1 MFSALL
7 RGTAALL
14 VLLLQ
19 LSCSDGTEA
28 SPVPATVQLSASTLS
43 VADGE
48 SSRLIATVLDQ
59 SGAPLTSLPSGVTI
73 DWSSSDPSIASV
85 TGGYVTGNRPGSA
98 EITVS
103 VGTASAS
110 ASVTV
115 TQVARSL
122 ERVLGDGQSGVAGE
136 KLSDSLKVRVI
147 DRHGD
152 GVAGIAV
159 AWEVST
165 GDGGLE
171 GVTTTSNSHGHA
183 RASWRLGGIGGT
195 QIVIARLTQT
205 GGATMFSATAVGGP
219 DAPFITAVSPAV
231 LVPGETATITG
242 GNFDLDVA
250 NLKVSV
256 AGLPVTV
263 LSVAAEQL
271 TVQMPARTLLPCNPV
286 GDTSIGVTSRG
297 FTAIEQHP
305 LKAAIDRNLVVGESL
320 ILQGAA
326 DLACNGL
333 PAGRYMLSTF
343 YTSRSVGAT
352 ATVDLRGSAGPG
364 AAFSTGAGTATA
376 AVGTSARGPLR
387 ETAGADAAH
396 DRVLNTNREILR
408 TLAPRFRER
417 RELAPTLSL
426 ASTPAPGDTLTFRVP
441 KTSAPAGQ
449 ICSSYDVVRARVVY
463 KGPRTIVFEDV
474 AAPLAGTMDDV
485 YHSIGREY
493 EETMHDILLANF
505 GNPLALGSE
514 LSNAEQVYMLF
525 SSAVNNDNP
534 NIAGFVF
541 SGDLFPR
548 EQCAS
553 SDRAAIFYAVV
564 PTAAGTGRDSP
575 EDWRWSMRSTVIHE
589 VKHITSFAERL
600 NRNATTWE
608 ESWLE
613 ESTARISEELWA
625 RRVFGY
631 QQRGNVTYQQ
641 SIYCEVRTT
650 WPACSG
656 RPYVMLK
663 HFSGLYS
670 YLVNDGGRTPLG
682 STGSSDA
689 SFYGSGWSLVRW
701 ALDQSTQ
708 NEGALLQALTQET
721 QLSGVQNLEAR
732 AGRPLEQILPLWS
745 LSLAVSGLPSFAP
758 QKAELAFPSWNLV
771 QIFSGM
777 NEDFAPVF
785 PRGLPQRT
793 SVGSGSFQRPPFT
806 LRGGSAVVFDLQ
818 NTSVPRAIQLRGPAG
833 ANLSALVGVAIV
845 RVN

>member
-1 MFSALL
+1 ML

-219 DAPFITAVSPAV
+219 GAPFIVAVSPAV

-256 AGLPVTV
+256 AGMPVTV

-352 ATVDLRGSAGPG
+352 ATVELRGSAGPG
-364 AAFSTGAGTATA
+364 ASFSTGAGTATA
-376 AVGTSARGPLR
+376 VVGTNARGPLR
-387 ETAGADAAH
+387 ETTGAD
-396 DRVLNTNREILR
+396 
-408 TLAPRFRER
+408 
-417 RELAPTLSL
+417 
-426 ASTPAPGDTLTFRVP
+426 
-441 KTSAPAGQ
+441 
-449 ICSSYDVVRARVVY
+449 
-463 KGPRTIVFEDV
+463 
-474 AAPLAGTMDDV
+474 
-485 YHSIGREY
+485 
-493 EETMHDILLANF
+493 
-505 GNPLALGSE
+505 
-514 LSNAEQVYMLF
+514 
-525 SSAVNNDNP
+525 
-534 NIAGFVF
+534 
-541 SGDLFPR
+541 
-548 EQCAS
+548 
-553 SDRAAIFYAVV
+553 
-564 PTAAGTGRDSP
+564 
-575 EDWRWSMRSTVIHE
+575 
-589 VKHITSFAERL
+589 
-600 NRNATTWE
+600 
-608 ESWLE
+608 
-613 ESTARISEELWA
+613 
-625 RRVFGY
+625 
-631 QQRGNVTYQQ
+631 
-641 SIYCEVRTT
+641 
-650 WPACSG
+650 
-656 RPYVMLK
+656 
-663 HFSGLYS
+663 
-670 YLVNDGGRTPLG
+670 
-682 STGSSDA
+682 
-689 SFYGSGWSLVRW
+689 
-701 ALDQSTQ
+701 
-708 NEGALLQALTQET
+708 
-721 QLSGVQNLEAR
+721 
-732 AGRPLEQILPLWS
+732 
-745 LSLAVSGLPSFAP
+745 
-758 QKAELAFPSWNLV
+758 
-771 QIFSGM
+771 
-777 NEDFAPVF
+777 
-785 PRGLPQRT
+785 
-793 SVGSGSFQRPPFT
+793 
-806 LRGGSAVVFDLQ
+806 
-818 NTSVPRAIQLRGPAG
+818 
-833 ANLSALVGVAIV
+833 
-845 RVN
+845 